1 MRKKANQKPS
11 DNGLHFAWQVHAQ
24 QQAWI
29 EKADFKAS
37 LLLPVQFGIL
47 TILGAVLLSNRRPHL
62 NVLVETC
69 LVIVMLIV
77 GIAIVLTTLVV
88 MPRLGVAAAEQSDLI
103 HFGHLRKLDDATVK
117 ARLADLDD
125 DAELSALSR
134 QLCVLSQLNWEKHQL
149 VRWGIF
155 ATSIGAVLCSVPLL
169 LSWLF
174 S

>member
-1 MRKKANQKPS
+1 MRKSVVQKS
-11 DNGLHFAWQVHAQ
+11 GDNGLHFAWQVHDQ

-69 LVIVMLIV
+69 VVIGMLIV

-88 MPRLGVAAAEQSDLI
+88 MPRLGGAAAEQSDLI
-103 HFGHLRKLDDATVK
+103 HFGHLRHLDEATIK
-117 ARLADLDD
+117 TRLADLDD
-125 DAELSALSR
+125 DGEFFLSR
-134 QLCVLSQLNWEKHQL
+134 NGNFIANSSHCRKGRTLCTQ
-149 VRWGIF
+149 
-155 ATSIGAVLCSVPLL
+155 T
-169 LSWLF
+169 
-174 S
+174 